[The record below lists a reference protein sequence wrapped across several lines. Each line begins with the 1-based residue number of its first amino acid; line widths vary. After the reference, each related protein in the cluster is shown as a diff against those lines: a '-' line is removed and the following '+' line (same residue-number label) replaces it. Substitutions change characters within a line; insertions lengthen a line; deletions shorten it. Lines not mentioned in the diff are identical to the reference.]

1 MAAALGAAVIVG
13 GFNAASIAG
22 LAASATVLDT
32 CNVRSEASAT
42 SSAVTQA
49 SKDSTVEVGD
59 PVTNDAGETWY
70 PVTLS
75 DGTTGYI
82 KSNLL
87 NIEETAST
95 TTDTTTTT
103 TDTQWEPSEGY
114 STELRIRIGL
124 RLIHARM
131 VLVYIN
137 D

>member
-1 MAAALGAAVIVG
+1 MKLKNWKVLAAALGAAVIVG

-70 PVTLS
+70 PDRHHNNGY
-75 DGTTGYI
+75 DG
-82 KSNLL
+82 
-87 NIEETAST
+87 
-95 TTDTTTTT
+95 
-103 TDTQWEPSEGY
+103 
-114 STELRIRIGL
+114 
-124 RLIHARM
+124 
-131 VLVYIN
+131 
-137 D
+137 

>member
-1 MAAALGAAVIVG
+1 MKLKNWKVLAAALGAAVIVG

-95 TTDTTTTT
+95 TTYDRR
-103 TDTQWEPSEGY
+103 Y
-114 STELRIRIGL
+114 LR
-124 RLIHARM
+124 
-131 VLVYIN
+131 
-137 D
+137 

>member
-1 MAAALGAAVIVG
+1 MKLKNWKVLAAALGAAVIVG

-87 NIEETAST
+87 NIEETALT
-95 TTDTTTTT
+95 RR
-103 TDTQWEPSEGY
+103 Q
-114 STELRIRIGL
+114 TERMHRSRRIPLPPRMFP
-124 RLIHARM
+124 RHRARDM
-131 VLVYIN
+131 RRQ
-137 D
+137 